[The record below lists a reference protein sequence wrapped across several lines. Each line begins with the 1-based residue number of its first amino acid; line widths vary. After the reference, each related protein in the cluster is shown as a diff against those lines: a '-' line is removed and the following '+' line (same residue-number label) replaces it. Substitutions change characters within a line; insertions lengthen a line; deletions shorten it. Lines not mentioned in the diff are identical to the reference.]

1 MLTEESR
8 SVLYLACLLQLF
20 LSCRVS
26 SWLFFFP
33 WIICLYYILH
43 SVETAHHIF
52 YDAVGFFPPPNSPA
66 WRFPSSSGPSQ
77 YDLLFWCPVALQF
90 TVIALLSRSCSLLAF
105 YFFLAYPFFFF
116 FFFFLMYILKGISSE
131 NTMVANLSDC
141 IHVWKCFLFPPSR
154 IMDDFAVHKLLGGK
168 SFSLRILNI
177 HPLFSII

>member
-26 SWLFFFP
+26 SWLFFP
-33 WIICLYYILH
+33 LNHLPLLHLH

-77 YDLLFWCPVALQF
+77 YDLLVLVPVALQF
-90 TVIALLSRSCSLLAF
+90 MVIALLSRSYLCWH
-105 YFFLAYPFFFF
+105 FFLAYPFFFF
-116 FFFFLMYILKGISSE
+116 FFFSLAVYPKRNFIRKAPWWLTFRAYMSE
-131 NTMVANLSDC
+131 SVSC
-141 IHVWKCFLFPPSR
+141 FPPHLSWM
-154 IMDDFAVHKLLGGK
+154 IFLLYI
-168 SFSLRILNI
+168 SF
-177 HPLFSII
+177 